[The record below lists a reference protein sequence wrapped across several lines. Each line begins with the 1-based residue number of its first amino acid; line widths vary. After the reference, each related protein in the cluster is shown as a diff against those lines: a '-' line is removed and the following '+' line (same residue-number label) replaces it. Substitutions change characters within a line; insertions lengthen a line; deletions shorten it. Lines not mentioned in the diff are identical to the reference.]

1 MRVRLLGPVDV
12 ITDGVSQP
20 VSGLRRK
27 AVLAVLALHPG
38 EVVSSG
44 RLADV
49 LWGDAPPAT
58 AQNTLQRHVSHL
70 RDVLGNRAAIVG
82 RPPGYLLDPAQVETD
97 VALAERLIRSGS
109 RAASRAAGVARVEQ
123 MREALALWRGPALSD
138 VDGLPWLE
146 EQAARLERLRL
157 DGNQA
162 LVQARLALGEH
173 AAVLPELEV
182 LTREQPFDEGLHA
195 QLVLALYRCGR
206 QADALAACRRLRK
219 KLQDEL
225 GIEPGRD
232 LRDLT
237 EAILRQDRSLDLVLG
252 GDVSI
257 GGVQPAASL
266 APPLDPAAPLAP
278 QAGFAAEAAD
288 VDTLVLSYATAAA
301 RRAARL
307 GEHRE
312 AAAQYQRALRFA
324 DQADQ
329 MVVAALHEGLAK
341 EAALLDEWADA
352 AQAQER
358 ALAAWRELG
367 DPQREGGALWRL
379 SRIRWNQHRGREAL
393 GAAAAAV
400 RVLEALGPGPE
411 LAQAY
416 ATYAGQRMMS
426 DEHDEAISL
435 AARAQELAAHLGA
448 TDVYS
453 DALNT
458 QAVSLGA
465 RGRPWAAQLRRA
477 LDIALA
483 GGHHVQAARAYCN
496 LAEGHV
502 VRREFA
508 TAEPVLTEGI
518 AYCDSRDITA
528 YGRCLRGEQ
537 SSLLEHAGRWDEAVA
552 LCADLLPQVEHSP
565 VNRLSALRRLAVIR
579 ARRGEPGVWD
589 YLDEAMDI
597 AVGAGVSRLV
607 VSARLA
613 RAEAYWLDGAADDA
627 RHEAELGYAA
637 CGEGDAWERGAVAAW
652 LARTRSA
659 YRVRGAVAMPYR
671 LLLAGNAAAS
681 AACWASLGSPYD
693 AALAAYDA
701 GDAASLREARRIADS
716 LGAAAL
722 TRLAGQPPRYARA
735 GQAAAGRAAASA

>member
-20 VSGLRRK
+20 VGGLRRK

-38 EVVSSG
+38 EVVRSG

-97 VALAERLIRSGS
+97 VAVAERLIRSGS
-109 RAASRAAGVARVEQ
+109 PAASRAAGVARVEQ

-157 DGNQA
+157 EGNQA
-162 LVQARLALGEH
+162 LLQARLALGEH

-206 QADALAACRRLRK
+206 QADALAACRRLRE

-225 GIEPGRD
+225 GIEPGRE

-237 EAILRQDRSLDLVLG
+237 EAILRQDRSLDLVFG
-252 GDVSI
+252 GDVSL
-257 GGVQPAASL
+257 GGAQPAASL
-266 APPLDPAAPLAP
+266 APLLDPAAPLAP
-278 QAGFAAEAAD
+278 QDGFAAEAAD

-301 RRAARL
+301 CRAARL
-307 GEHRE
+307 GAHRE
-312 AAAQYQRALRFA
+312 AAAHYQRALRFA

-329 MVVAALHEGLAK
+329 TVVASLHEGLAK

-352 AQAQER
+352 AQAEER

-393 GAAAAAV
+393 EAAAAAV
-400 RVLEALGPGPE
+400 RILEPLGPGPE

-426 DEHDEAISL
+426 DEHDEAIGL
-435 AARAQELAAHLGA
+435 AARAQELAVHLGA

-508 TAEPVLTEGI
+508 MAEPVLTEGI

-552 LCADLLPQVEHSP
+552 LCADQLPQVEHSP

-613 RAEAYWLDGAADDA
+613 RAEAYWLDGAEDDA

-652 LARTRSA
+652 LARTRSV

-722 TRLAGQPPRYARA
+722 TRLAGQPPRYARRPPGA
-735 GQAAAGRAAASA
+735 RSASA